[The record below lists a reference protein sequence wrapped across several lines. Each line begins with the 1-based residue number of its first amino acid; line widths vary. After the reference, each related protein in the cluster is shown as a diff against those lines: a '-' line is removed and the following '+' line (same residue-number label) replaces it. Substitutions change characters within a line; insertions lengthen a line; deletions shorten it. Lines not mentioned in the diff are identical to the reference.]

1 MNINKL
7 MPKDALNQRKVEIQA
22 STARW
27 ERTGLLEGLNESDKG
42 NVAVML
48 DNQAKQILFESNATS
63 TVAGSEEWAGVAL
76 PLVRRVFGDIKAK
89 DFVSVQPLDRPSGLV
104 FWMEFKYGTGQPGF
118 STNAGHRS
126 QRDSL
131 FGITDAS
138 KGDGDSIATGGF
150 YGAGRFGYSIN
161 DYSSSTFTVV
171 SNANANNLSNGTG
184 SVEAANLTSDIGFNS
199 EFSGSIVTPS
209 NFKKVIVPVNQLSN
223 PDLLGARAFTLT
235 ATGIN
240 EVFNQFTTV
249 SADKST
255 ITFFVDGTLT
265 TAADVK
271 VFYHKQPTDITRG
284 DFEDGKTQ
292 ENPLDIPE
300 LNMEFYS
307 ETITAKTRKLKT
319 QWTPEFARDIN
330 QYQNIDAEAELTAML
345 GDYIAKEID
354 LEILD
359 MLRTSAQSLD
369 AWSARIGQEYNKG
382 TKSFVS
388 GATNAMA
395 YTQSTWFQ
403 TLGTKIKKQS
413 NHIAQ
418 LTQTG
423 GINFM
428 VVSPQVATVL
438 ESINGFNSDVQ
449 VGKSTFNAG
458 TVKIGTFD
466 NQYQVYK
473 CPYFTD
479 NVILTGYRGSNM
491 LEAGAVYAPHTPLIM
506 TPVVL
511 DPDNFTPR
519 KGVMTSYGK
528 KILRPEYYGLIYVEG
543 LDSI

>member
-1 MNINKL
+1 MRSFLKTW
-7 MPKDALNQRKVEIQA
+7 
-22 STARW
+22 STY
-27 ERTGLLEGLNESDKG
+27 S
-42 NVAVML
+42 
-48 DNQAKQILFESNATS
+48 
-63 TVAGSEEWAGVAL
+63 
-76 PLVRRVFGDIKAK
+76 
-89 DFVSVQPLDRPSGLV
+89 
-104 FWMEFKYGTGQPGF
+104 

-138 KGDGDSIATGGF
+138 KGDGDSIATGGL

>member
-138 KGDGDSIATGGF
+138 KGDGDSIATGGL

-307 ETITAKTRKLKT
+307 
-319 QWTPEFARDIN
+319 
-330 QYQNIDAEAELTAML
+330 
-345 GDYIAKEID
+345 
-354 LEILD
+354 
-359 MLRTSAQSLD
+359 
-369 AWSARIGQEYNKG
+369 
-382 TKSFVS
+382 
-388 GATNAMA
+388 
-395 YTQSTWFQ
+395 
-403 TLGTKIKKQS
+403 KQLLPKPG
-413 NHIAQ
+413 N
-418 LTQTG
+418 
-423 GINFM
+423 
-428 VVSPQVATVL
+428 
-438 ESINGFNSDVQ
+438 
-449 VGKSTFNAG
+449 
-458 TVKIGTFD
+458 
-466 NQYQVYK
+466 
-473 CPYFTD
+473 
-479 NVILTGYRGSNM
+479 
-491 LEAGAVYAPHTPLIM
+491 
-506 TPVVL
+506 
-511 DPDNFTPR
+511 
-519 KGVMTSYGK
+519 
-528 KILRPEYYGLIYVEG
+528 
-543 LDSI
+543 

>member
-1 MNINKL
+1 MCSSDL
-7 MPKDALNQRKVEIQA
+7 FPSHD
-22 STARW
+22 TA
-27 ERTGLLEGLNESDKG
+27 
-42 NVAVML
+42 
-48 DNQAKQILFESNATS
+48 
-63 TVAGSEEWAGVAL
+63 
-76 PLVRRVFGDIKAK
+76 
-89 DFVSVQPLDRPSGLV
+89 
-104 FWMEFKYGTGQPGF
+104 
-118 STNAGHRS
+118 H
-126 QRDSL
+126 
-131 FGITDAS
+131 
-138 KGDGDSIATGGF
+138 
-150 YGAGRFGYSIN
+150 
-161 DYSSSTFTVV
+161 
-171 SNANANNLSNGTG
+171 
-184 SVEAANLTSDIGFNS
+184 
-199 EFSGSIVTPS
+199 
-209 NFKKVIVPVNQLSN
+209 
-223 PDLLGARAFTLT
+223 
-235 ATGIN
+235 
-240 EVFNQFTTV
+240 
-249 SADKST
+249 
-255 ITFFVDGTLT
+255 
-265 TAADVK
+265 VK

-458 TVKIGTFD
+458 TVRIGTFD

-528 KILRPEYYGLIYVEG
+528 NI
-543 LDSI
+543 S